1 MTMKDLNS
9 LLDPENL
16 PGMQERGQSVRL
28 HGPGGMDPLDLLTA
42 LESDPTVETGEEP
55 PWIAEFLSQYRLVFS
70 GSESSAEA
78 RTAPAEPIRLVEFPP
93 VAPQPSP
100 SNPAVAVAEA
110 AAPPR
115 VDEPLRSLDDQ
126 EQDLL
131 NVLREQWSWF
141 HSAIAV
147 TLLALSA
154 GLVLMFVAPTRQAK
168 RNAASAPA
176 VAPHLENATATDPA
190 SPPTASTDV
199 NPEKVA
205 DGVPLHKVLPI
216 YPSAAVAQKLEGNV
230 SLQADIARDGK
241 VKRVTVLSGD
251 PILAQAALVAVRQWT
266 YSPAGADEPDQREQQ
281 VTIRFKAP

>member
-1 MTMKDLNS
+1 MKDPNS
-9 LLDPENL
+9 LLEPENL
-16 PGMQERGQSVRL
+16 PEMQEREQSVRL
-28 HGPGGMDPLDLLTA
+28 QGTAGMDPLDLLTA

-78 RTAPAEPIRLVEFPP
+78 RTAPAEPIHLVELPP

-100 SNPAVAVAEA
+100 NNPAVAVAEA
-110 AAPPR
+110 APPRR
-115 VDEPLRSLDDQ
+115 VDEPLRSLEDQ

-131 NVLREQWSWF
+131 NALREQWSWF

-147 TLLALSA
+147 VLLALLA
-154 GLVLMFVAPTRQAK
+154 GLVLMFVAPARQAR
-168 RNAASAPA
+168 RNTTPAPV
-176 VAPHLENATATDPA
+176 VAPHLENANATVPVNPPA
-190 SPPTASTDV
+190 ASADV

-266 YSPAGADEPDQREQQ
+266 YAPAGAGEPDQREQQ

>member
-1 MTMKDLNS
+1 
-9 LLDPENL
+9 
-16 PGMQERGQSVRL
+16 
-28 HGPGGMDPLDLLTA
+28 
-42 LESDPTVETGEEP
+42 
-55 PWIAEFLSQYRLVFS
+55 
-70 GSESSAEA
+70 
-78 RTAPAEPIRLVEFPP
+78 
-93 VAPQPSP
+93 
-100 SNPAVAVAEA
+100 
-110 AAPPR
+110 
-115 VDEPLRSLDDQ
+115 LRSLDDQ

>member
-1 MTMKDLNS
+1 MKDLNS

-28 HGPGGMDPLDLLTA
+28 QGPGGMDPLDLLTA

-93 VAPQPSP
+93 VAPQTSP
-100 SNPAVAVAEA
+100 GSPAVAVAEA

-147 TLLALSA
+147 TLLALLA
-154 GLVLMFVAPTRQAK
+154 GFVLMFVAPARRAK
-168 RNAASAPA
+168 GNTAPA
-176 VAPHLENATATDPA
+176 PVVAPHLENANATVPVNPPA
-190 SPPTASTDV
+190 ASADV

-216 YPSAAVAQKLEGNV
+216 YPSAAAAQKLEGNV

-241 VKRVTVLSGD
+241 VKKVTVLSGD